1 MANYNK
7 VILVGNL
14 TRDPDLKYIPSG
26 TAVCE
31 FGIAVNRTY
40 KSKDGNQSEEVS
52 YFDIEAWG
60 RQAEVV
66 NQYLSKGRPILIEG
80 RLKQNRWE
88 TKDGQKRSKI
98 RGVLEQFQFLGGRGE
113 GGGGRDR
120 QAGPPADQEPLA
132 DQEPPADKEPPAE
145 DPGQFPM
152 AQDPPGDPPF

>member
-31 FGIAVNRTY
+31 FGLAVNRTY

-52 YFDIEAWG
+52 YFDVEAWG

-88 TKDGQKRSKI
+88 TQDGQKRSKI
-98 RGVLEQFQFLGGRGE
+98 RVVLEQFQFLGGRGE
-113 GGGGRDR
+113 GGGGRGEGGGGRGR
-120 QAGPPADQEPLA
+120 QEAGPPADQGSPG
-132 DQEPPADKEPPAE
+132 E

-152 AQDPPGDPPF
+152 DQDPSGDGDPPF

>member
-1 MANYNK
+1 MANFNK

-31 FGIAVNRTY
+31 FGIAVNRNF
-40 KSKDGNQSEEVS
+40 KGKDGDQREEVS

-88 TKDGQKRSKI
+88 TKEGQKRSKI
-98 RGVLEQFQFLGGRGE
+98 RVVLEQFQFIGGKGD
-113 GGGGRDR
+113 GGGRQQSVPDEKP
-120 QAGPPADQEPLA
+120 AGYDQE
-132 DQEPPADKEPPAE
+132 DYSMDDSSDEPP
-145 DPGQFPM
+145 F
-152 AQDPPGDPPF
+152 